1 MYQVG
6 DWIFYGNIGACQVK
20 EIGRKKIPGVE
31 KEHLY
36 YTLQP
41 LNSDCSISTPADSE
55 KVFMR
60 PVISKDEAEHLIG
73 MIPTMTPKAYYNAAL
88 RQLTEHYESLLN
100 SHDCQE
106 LIQMT
111 MSIYEKKKEVTM
123 QKRKLGAV
131 DEKFMRKAEELLFGE
146 LSIALGI
153 EKNQVQDY
161 IVNQIGPAHGEGKKE
176 A

>member
-6 DWIFYGNIGACQVK
+6 DWIYYGNIGACQVM
-20 EIGRKKIPGVE
+20 EISRKKIPGFE

-36 YTLQP
+36 YTLRP
-41 LNSDCSISTPADSE
+41 LNSDCSISTPADSG

-60 PVISKDEAEHLIG
+60 PVISKAEAEHLIG
-73 MIPTMTPKAYYNAAL
+73 MIPTMTPKAYYNGVL
-88 RQLTEHYESLLN
+88 RQLSEHYETLLN
-100 SHDCQE
+100 SHDCGV
-106 LIQMT
+106 LIRMT
-111 MSIYEKKKEVTM
+111 MSIYEKKKEAAL

-131 DEKFMRKAEELLFGE
+131 DEKFMKRAEDLLFGE

-153 EKNQVQDY
+153 EKNQVQNY
-161 IVNQIGPAHGEGKKE
+161 IKAKIKE

>member
-6 DWIFYGNIGACQVK
+6 DWIYYGNIGACQVIEVGK
-20 EIGRKKIPGVE
+20 KKIPGL
-31 KEHLY
+31 KEERLY

-41 LNSDCSISTPADSE
+41 LNSDCSISIPADSG

-60 PVISKDEAEHLIG
+60 PVISKAEAEHLIG
-73 MIPTMTPKAYYNAAL
+73 LIPTMTPKAYYNGAL
-88 RQLTEHYESLLN
+88 RQLSEHYEALLN

-111 MSIYEKKKEVTM
+111 MSIYEKKKEAAL

-131 DEKFMRKAEELLFGE
+131 DEKFMKRAEDLLFGE

-153 EKNQVQDY
+153 ERNQVQNY
-161 IVNQIGPAHGEGKKE
+161 IETKIKQA
-176 A
+176 